1 MRKCDAQR
9 AGISSGGCR
18 CEDDACFWGSRGHC
32 VGRDAGKLTVWV
44 WAMPCGPAV
53 DRALFAAGGRSPI
66 GGGYPVPEAAGLRAR
81 ADGGLVCHGAGF
93 AQSMARRGRR

>member
-9 AGISSGGCR
+9 AGISPGSCR
-18 CEDDACFWGSRGHC
+18 RTDDTCFWGSLGHC
-32 VGRDAGKLTVWV
+32 AGRAAGKLTVWV

-66 GGGYPVPEAAGLRAR
+66 GGGYPVPEAAGLSAR
-81 ADGGLVCHGAGF
+81 LDGGLVCHGAGF
-93 AQSMARRGRR
+93 AQSMAWLGGR